1 LRSLC
6 SSGSTNERKIK
17 SDHSILPAALT
28 IPSTPNLKILILST
42 PVGALGSGLG
52 GGVELTISN
61 LARELQSRG
70 HTIDIIAPAGSEL
83 GELSIIQVP
92 GELQLTAQTQAQAAE
107 IVMPGDPVLA
117 NMWAKAREIQ
127 HDYDI
132 IFNTAFDWLPFYLT
146 PFFDIPIAHFVSMG
160 SQIAAI
166 DLEIER
172 VAIDFPGTIGVCT
185 YTQAQTFSFADLC
198 CVVGGSGVDPAVYEY
213 CDTPTDALAW
223 LGRISPEKALE
234 DAVAAAMRTGIT
246 LKIMG
251 KIQDPDYWAQIQQDY
266 PTAPI
271 EYLGFLPTHE
281 LQQALRTCKGMLMT
295 PRWVE
300 AFGNVAIEA
309 LACGVPVIA
318 YRRGGPAE
326 IIADGKTGFL
336 VEPDSIEGLVAAIDR
351 LDEIDR
357 ADCRYAAETV
367 FSQSA
372 WGNGIESWFYRLVS

>member
-1 LRSLC
+1 
-6 SSGSTNERKIK
+6 
-17 SDHSILPAALT
+17 
-28 IPSTPNLKILILST
+28 
-42 PVGALGSGLG
+42 LG
-52 GGVELTISN
+52 GGVELTIAN

-70 HTIDIIAPAGSEL
+70 HRIDIVAPVGSKL
-83 GELSIIQVP
+83 GDLSIIQVS
-92 GELQLTAQTQAQAAE
+92 GELQLTAQTQEQAAS
-107 IVMPGDPVLA
+107 IVMPSDPVLA
-117 NMWAKAREIQ
+117 NMWAKARAIQ
-127 HDYDI
+127 SDYDI

-146 PFFDIPIAHFVSMG
+146 PFFDRPIAHFVSMG

-166 DLEIER
+166 DRAIER
-172 VAIDFPGTIGVCT
+172 VAVDFPGTIGVCT
-185 YTQAQTFSFADLC
+185 RTQAETFGFAELC

-213 CDTPTDALAW
+213 CDAPENSLAW

-234 DAVAAAMRTGIT
+234 DAVSAAQRTGIK

-251 KIQDPDYWAQIQQDY
+251 KIQDAAYWEQIQRDY

-271 EYLGFLPTHE
+271 DYLGFLPTHE
-281 LQQALRTCKGMLMT
+281 LQQALRTCRGMLMT

-326 IIADGKTGFL
+326 IITDGKTGFL
-336 VEPDSIEGLVAAIDR
+336 VEPDSIDGLVRAIDR
-351 LDEIDR
+351 LAEIDR

-367 FSQSA
+367 FSQAA
-372 WGNGIESWFYRLVS
+372 WGDVVEGWFYRLVLAK

>member
-1 LRSLC
+1 MNTSSLQ
-6 SSGSTNERKIK
+6 SQ
-17 SDHSILPAALT
+17 
-28 IPSTPNLKILILST
+28 LKILILST

-52 GGVELTISN
+52 GGVELTIAN
-61 LARELQSRG
+61 LARELRSRG
-70 HTIDIIAPAGSEL
+70 HSIDIIAPVDSEL
-83 GELSIIQVP
+83 DDLSIIQVA
-92 GELQLTAQTQAQAAE
+92 GALQLTAQTQEQAAS

-127 HDYDI
+127 HNYDI

-146 PFFDIPIAHFVSMG
+146 PFFDRPIAHFVSMG

-166 DLEIER
+166 DLAIKR

-185 YTQAQTFSFADLC
+185 RTQAETFSFGDLC

-213 CDTPTDALAW
+213 CDSPEDALAW

-234 DAVAAAMRTGIT
+234 DAMAASERTGIK

-251 KIQDPDYWAQIQQDY
+251 KIQDPDYWAQIQRDY
-266 PTAPI
+266 PHAPI
-271 EYLGFLPTHE
+271 EYFGFLPTHE
-281 LQQALRTCKGMLMT
+281 LQQALRTCRGMLMT
-295 PRWVE
+295 PRWIE

-326 IIADGKTGFL
+326 IITDGKTGFL
-336 VEPDSIEGLVAAIDR
+336 VEPDSVEGLVAAIDR

-357 ADCRYAAETV
+357 ADCRHAAETV

-372 WGNGIESWFYRLVS
+372 WGNVIESWFYRLVQAAQNN

>member
-1 LRSLC
+1 LILLNIRSP
-6 SSGSTNERKIK
+6 
-17 SDHSILPAALT
+17 DPQ
-28 IPSTPNLKILILST
+28 LKILILST

-52 GGVELTISN
+52 GGVELTIAN
-61 LARELQSRG
+61 LARELRSRG
-70 HTIDIIAPAGSEL
+70 HRLDIIAPLGSEL
-83 GELSIIQVP
+83 GDLSIIQIP
-92 GELQLTAQTQAQAAE
+92 GSLQLTAQTQAQAAS

-117 NMWAKAREIQ
+117 NMWAKASAIQ

-146 PFFDIPIAHFVSMG
+146 PFFDRPIAHFVSMG

-166 DLEIER
+166 DLAIER
-172 VAIDFPGTIGVCT
+172 VAIDFPGTIGMCT
-185 YTQAQTFSFADLC
+185 RTQAETFRFADLC
-198 CVVGGSGVDPAVYEY
+198 CIVGGSGVDPAVYHY
-213 CDTPTDALAW
+213 CETPEDSLAW

-234 DAVAAAMRTGIT
+234 DAVAASERTGIR

-266 PTAPI
+266 PNAPI

-281 LQQALRTCKGMLMT
+281 LQIALRTCRGMLMT

-300 AFGNVAIEA
+300 AFGNVAIESF
-309 LACGVPVIA
+309 ACGVPVIA

-326 IIADGKTGFL
+326 IITDGKTGFL
-336 VEPDSIEGLVAAIDR
+336 VEPDSVDGLVAAIER

-367 FSQSA
+367 FSQAA
-372 WGNGIESWFYRLVS
+372 WGNLIENWFDRLVR

>member
-1 LRSLC
+1 LSLHSDIILN
-6 SSGSTNERKIK
+6 SSSSHLK
-17 SDHSILPAALT
+17 
-28 IPSTPNLKILILST
+28 LKILILST

-52 GGVELTISN
+52 GGIELTIAN

-70 HTIDIIAPAGSEL
+70 HTIDIIAPSGSQL
-83 GELSIIQVP
+83 GDLSIIQIP
-92 GELQLTAQTQAQAAE
+92 GELQITAQTQANASP
-107 IVMPGDPVLA
+107 IMLPSNPVLG

-127 HDYDI
+127 DEYQM

-146 PFFDIPIAHFVSMG
+146 PFFHIPIAHFVSMG
-160 SQIAAI
+160 AQIEAI
-166 DLEIER
+166 DLAIER

-185 YTQAQTFSFADLC
+185 RTQAETFSFADLC
-198 CVVGGSGVDPAVYEY
+198 LPIGGSGVDPALYEY
-213 CDTPTDALAW
+213 CDSPDNELAW

-234 DAVAAAMRTGIT
+234 DAVAAAQRTGIK

-251 KIQDPDYWAQIQQDY
+251 KIQDPAYWEQIQRDY

-271 EYLGFLPTHE
+271 EYLGFLPTDR
-281 LQQALRTCKGMLMT
+281 LQQSLRTCRGMLMT

-318 YRRGGPAE
+318 YRRGGTAE
-326 IIADGKTGFL
+326 IVEDGKTGFL
-336 VEPDSIEGLVAAIDR
+336 VEPDSVDGLVKAIDR

-357 ADCRYAAETV
+357 ADCRHAAATI

-372 WGNGIESWFYRLVS
+372 WGDVVEKWFYQLVN

>member
-1 LRSLC
+1 LNI
-6 SSGSTNERKIK
+6 SSPQPK
-17 SDHSILPAALT
+17 
-28 IPSTPNLKILILST
+28 LKILILST

-52 GGVELTISN
+52 GGVELTIAN
-61 LARELQSRG
+61 LTRELRSRG
-70 HTIDIIAPAGSEL
+70 HIIDIIAPLGSEL
-83 GELSIIQVP
+83 EDRSIISIP
-92 GELQLTAQTQAQAAE
+92 GSLQLTAQTQELAAS
-107 IVMPGDPVLA
+107 IVMPSNPVLA
-117 NMWAKAREIQ
+117 NMWAKARSIQ

-146 PFFDIPIAHFVSMG
+146 PFFDRPIAHFVSMG

-166 DLEIER
+166 DLAIER

-185 YTQAQTFSFADLC
+185 RTQAETFSFADLC
-198 CVVGGSGVDPAVYEY
+198 CVVGGNGVDPAVYKY
-213 CDTPTDALAW
+213 CETPENALAW

-234 DAVAAAMRTGIT
+234 DAVAAAELTGIK

-266 PTAPI
+266 PKAPI
-271 EYLGFLPTHE
+271 EYLGFLPTDE
-281 LQQALRTCKGMLMT
+281 LQKALRTCKGMLMT

-300 AFGNVAIEA
+300 AFGNVAIES

-326 IIADGKTGFL
+326 IITDGKTGFL
-336 VEPDSIEGLVAAIDR
+336 VEPDSVEGLVAAIGR

-357 ADCRYAAETV
+357 ADCRHAAETV

-372 WGNGIESWFYRLVS
+372 WGNVVESWFDRLVGLVGRI

>member
-1 LRSLC
+1 LSLHSGIILHIL
-6 SSGSTNERKIK
+6 SSRPK
-17 SDHSILPAALT
+17 
-28 IPSTPNLKILILST
+28 LKILILST

-52 GGVELTISN
+52 GGIELTIAN

-70 HTIDIIAPAGSEL
+70 HSIDIIAPSGSQL
-83 GELSIIQVP
+83 GDLSIIQIP
-92 GELQLTAQTQAQAAE
+92 GELQLTAQTQINAAP
-107 IVMPGDPVLA
+107 IMMPRNPVLA
-117 NMWAKAREIQ
+117 NMWAKARELQ
-127 HDYDI
+127 AEYQI

-160 SQIAAI
+160 AQIDAI
-166 DLEIER
+166 DLAIER

-185 YTQAQTFSFADLC
+185 RTQAETFRFADLC
-198 CVVGGSGVDPAVYEY
+198 LPIGGSGVDPALYDY
-213 CDTPTDALAW
+213 CDTPDNTLAW

-234 DAVAAAMRTGIT
+234 DAVAAAQKTRIK

-251 KIQDPDYWAQIQQDY
+251 KIQDLAYWEQIQRDY
-266 PTAPI
+266 PTASI
-271 EYLGFLPTHE
+271 EYLGFLPTHQ
-281 LQQALRTCKGMLMT
+281 LQQSLRTCRGMLMT

-318 YRRGGPAE
+318 YRRGGTAE
-326 IIADGKTGFL
+326 IIEDSRTGFL
-336 VEPDSIEGLVAAIDR
+336 VEPDSIDGLVKAIGR

-357 ADCRYAAETV
+357 ANCRHAATTV

-372 WGNGIESWFYRLVS
+372 WGNVVENWFYQLLK

>member
-1 LRSLC
+1 LN
-6 SSGSTNERKIK
+6 SSS
-17 SDHSILPAALT
+17 PQ
-28 IPSTPNLKILILST
+28 PQLKILILST

-52 GGVELTISN
+52 GGVELTIAN
-61 LARELQSRG
+61 LARELGSRG
-70 HTIDIIAPAGSEL
+70 HAIDIIAPAGSEL
-83 GELSIIQVP
+83 GDLSMIQIP
-92 GELQLTAQTQAQAAE
+92 GELQLTAQTQTQAAS
-107 IVMPGDPVLA
+107 IVMPGDPVLG

-127 HDYDI
+127 ANYDI

-146 PFFDIPIAHFVSMG
+146 PFFDRPIAHFVSMG

-166 DLEIER
+166 DRAIER

-185 YTQAQTFSFADLC
+185 HTQAETFSFGDRC
-198 CVVGGSGVDPAVYEY
+198 CVVGGNGVDPAVYEY
-213 CDTPTDALAW
+213 CAAPEDTLAW

-234 DAVAAAMRTGIT
+234 DAVAASAQTGIK

-251 KIQDPDYWAQIQQDY
+251 KIQDPDYWAQIQRDY
-266 PTAPI
+266 PRAPI
-271 EYLGFLPTHE
+271 EYLGFLPTNE

-326 IIADGKTGFL
+326 IVRDGKTGFL
-336 VEPDSIEGLVAAIDR
+336 VEPDSIAGLVVAIDR

-357 ADCRYAAETV
+357 AECRHAAETS
-367 FSQSA
+367 FSQAA
-372 WGNGIESWFYRLVS
+372 WGDAIENWFYRLVR

>member
-1 LRSLC
+1 MFV
-6 SSGSTNERKIK
+6 
-17 SDHSILPAALT
+17 ALN
-28 IPSTPNLKILILST
+28 ISATPNRLKILILST

-52 GGVELTISN
+52 GGVELTIAN

-70 HTIDIIAPAGSEL
+70 HIIEIVAPAGSQL
-83 GELSIIQVP
+83 GDLAIIQIP
-92 GELQLTAQTQAQAAE
+92 GSLQLTAQTQELSAS
-107 IVMPGDPVLA
+107 IVMPSDPVLA
-117 NMWAKAREIQ
+117 NMWATARTIQ

-146 PFFDIPIAHFVSMG
+146 PFFDRPIAHFVSMG

-166 DLEIER
+166 DLAIER
-172 VAIDFPGTIGVCT
+172 VAIDYPGTIGVCT
-185 YTQAQTFSFADLC
+185 RTQAETFKFGDAC
-198 CVVGGSGVDPAVYEY
+198 CIVGGSGVDPSVYEY
-213 CDTPTDALAW
+213 CAAPEAALAW

-234 DAVAAAMRTGIT
+234 DAVAAAQRTGLN

-251 KIQDPDYWAQIQQDY
+251 KIQDVAYWEQINRDY
-266 PTAPI
+266 PDAPI
-271 EYLGFLPTHE
+271 EYLGFLPTYE
-281 LQQALRTCKGMLMT
+281 LQQALRTCRGLLMT

-309 LACGVPVIA
+309 LACGVPVVA

-351 LDEIDR
+351 LPEIDR
-357 ADCRYAAETV
+357 ADCRHAAETI

-372 WGNGIESWFYRLVS
+372 WGNVMESWFYRLVG

>member
-1 LRSLC
+1 
-6 SSGSTNERKIK
+6 
-17 SDHSILPAALT
+17 
-28 IPSTPNLKILILST
+28 
-42 PVGALGSGLG
+42 VGALGSGLG
-52 GGVELTISN
+52 GGVELTIAN
-61 LARELQSRG
+61 LARELRSRG
-70 HTIDIIAPAGSEL
+70 HKIDIIAPAGSEL
-83 GELSIIQVP
+83 GDLSIISIP
-92 GELQLTAQTQAQAAE
+92 GELQLTAQTQEQAAS
-107 IVMPGDPVLA
+107 IIMPGDPVLA
-117 NMWAKAREIQ
+117 NMWAKARAIQ
-127 HDYDI
+127 KDYDI

-146 PFFDIPIAHFVSMG
+146 PFFDRPIAHFVSMG

-166 DLEIER
+166 DLAIER

-185 YTQAQTFSFADLC
+185 RTQAQTFSFGDLC

-213 CDTPTDALAW
+213 CETPADTLAW

-234 DAVAAAMRTGIT
+234 DAVAAAQRTGMK

-251 KIQDPDYWAQIQQDY
+251 KIQDLAYWEQIQQDY
-266 PTAPI
+266 PHAPI

-326 IIADGKTGFL
+326 IVADGKTGFL
-336 VEPDSIEGLVAAIDR
+336 VAPDSVEGLVAAIDR

-357 ADCRYAAETV
+357 AECRHAAETV

-372 WGNGIESWFYRLVS
+372 WGNVMENWFYRLVVSPS

>member
-1 LRSLC
+1 VN
-6 SSGSTNERKIK
+6 T
-17 SDHSILPAALT
+17 
-28 IPSTPNLKILILST
+28 PSPQPKLKILILST

-52 GGVELTISN
+52 GGVELTIAN
-61 LARELQSRG
+61 LARELQLRG
-70 HTIDIIAPAGSEL
+70 HAIEIIAPAGSKL
-83 GELSIIQVP
+83 GNLSIIQVP
-92 GELQLTAQTQAQAAE
+92 GELQLTAQTQEQEAS
-107 IVMPGDPVLA
+107 IVMPSNPVLA
-117 NMWAKAREIQ
+117 NIWAKARSIQ

-146 PFFDIPIAHFVSMG
+146 PFFDRPIAHFVSMG

-166 DLEIER
+166 DREIER

-185 YTQAQTFSFADLC
+185 RTQAETFSFAERC
-198 CVVGGSGVDPAVYEY
+198 CIVGGSGVDPAVYEY
-213 CDTPTDALAW
+213 CETPENCLAW
-223 LGRISPEKALE
+223 LGRLSPEKALE
-234 DAVAAAMRTGIT
+234 DAVAAAQRTGIK

-251 KIQDPDYWAQIQQDY
+251 KIQDSAYWEQIQRDY

-281 LQQALRTCKGMLMT
+281 LQQALRTCRGLLMT

-326 IIADGKTGFL
+326 IITDGKTGFL
-336 VEPDSIEGLVAAIDR
+336 VEPDSIDGLVVAIDR
-351 LDEIDR
+351 LAEIDR
-357 ADCRYAAETV
+357 ADCRHAAETV

-372 WGNGIESWFYRLVS
+372 WGNVVESWFYRLVG

>member
-1 LRSLC
+1 MRS
-6 SSGSTNERKIK
+6 
-17 SDHSILPAALT
+17 PQ
-28 IPSTPNLKILILST
+28 PQLKILILST

-52 GGVELTISN
+52 GGVELTIAN

-70 HTIDIIAPAGSEL
+70 HRIEIIAPMGSQL
-83 GELSIIQVP
+83 GNLTIIQVP
-92 GELQLTAQTQAQAAE
+92 GELQLTAQTQEQAAE
-107 IVMPGDPVLA
+107 IVMPSDPVLA
-117 NMWAKAREIQ
+117 NMWAKARQIQ
-127 HDYDI
+127 HNYDI

-146 PFFDIPIAHFVSMG
+146 SFFDRPIAHFVSMG
-160 SQIAAI
+160 SQITAI
-166 DLEIER
+166 DLAIER
-172 VAIDFPGTIGVCT
+172 VAIDYPGTIGVCT
-185 YTQAQTFSFADLC
+185 RTQAETFKFADLC

-213 CDTPTDALAW
+213 CEHPAPALAW

-234 DAVAAAMRTGIT
+234 DAVAAAQRTGIK

-251 KIQDPDYWAQIQQDY
+251 KIQDPAYWEEIQHDY

-281 LQQALRTCKGMLMT
+281 LQQALRTCRGLLMT
-295 PRWVE
+295 PRWIE

-326 IIADGKTGFL
+326 IITDGKTGFL

-357 ADCRYAAETV
+357 SDCRHAAETV
-367 FSQSA
+367 FSQAA
-372 WGNGIESWFYRLVS
+372 WGNVMESWFYRLVG

>member
-1 LRSLC
+1 M
-6 SSGSTNERKIK
+6 N
-17 SDHSILPAALT
+17 
-28 IPSTPNLKILILST
+28 IPSSPRKLKVLILST

-52 GGVELTISN
+52 GGVELTIAN

-70 HTIDIIAPAGSEL
+70 HTIEIVAPACSHL
-83 GELSIIQVP
+83 GDLSILQVP
-92 GELQLTAQTQAQAAE
+92 GELQLTAQTQEQAAA
-107 IVMPGDPVLA
+107 IVMPRNPVLA
-117 NMWAKAREIQ
+117 NMWARARKIQ

-146 PFFDIPIAHFVSMG
+146 PFFDRPIAHFVSMG

-172 VAIDFPGTIGVCT
+172 VAIEYPGTIGVCT
-185 YTQAQTFSFADLC
+185 RTQAQTFRFADLC
-198 CVVGGSGVDPAVYEY
+198 CVVGGSGVDPAVYDY
-213 CDTPTDALAW
+213 CAAPERALAW

-234 DAVAAAMRTGIT
+234 DAVAASQRTGIK

-251 KIQDPDYWAQIQQDY
+251 KIQDAAYWEQIQRDY

-281 LQQALRTCKGMLMT
+281 LQRALGSCQGLLMT

-326 IIADGKTGFL
+326 IITDGKTGFL
-336 VEPDSIEGLVAAIDR
+336 VEPDSIDGLVAAIGR

-367 FSQSA
+367 FSQAA
-372 WGNGIESWFYRLVS
+372 WGDVMESWFDRLVG

>member
-1 LRSLC
+1 VDRESWL
-6 SSGSTNERKIK
+6 KIK
-17 SDHSILPAALT
+17 SINSSLASNLLNISSPQRQ
-28 IPSTPNLKILILST
+28 LKILILST

-52 GGVELTISN
+52 GGVELTIAN
-61 LARELQSRG
+61 LARELRSRG
-70 HTIDIIAPAGSEL
+70 HLIKIIAPASSEL
-83 GELSIIQVP
+83 GDLSIIPIP
-92 GELQLTAQTQAQAAE
+92 GELQLTAQTQELAAS
-107 IVMPGDPVLA
+107 IVMPGNSVLA
-117 NMWAKAREIQ
+117 NMWVKAREIQ
-127 HDYDI
+127 ADYDI

-146 PFFDIPIAHFVSMG
+146 PFFDRPIAHFVSMG

-166 DLEIER
+166 DLAINQ
-172 VAIDFPGTIGVCT
+172 VAVNFPGSIGVCT
-185 YTQAQTFSFADLC
+185 RTQAETFSFAELC
-198 CVVGGSGVDPAVYEY
+198 CVVGGSGVDPAIYEY
-213 CDTPTDALAW
+213 CATPEHALAW

-234 DAVAAAMRTGIT
+234 DAVAAADRTGIK

-251 KIQDPDYWAQIQQDY
+251 KIQDPDYWEQVQRDY
-266 PTAPI
+266 PNAPI

-326 IIADGKTGFL
+326 IITDGKTGFL
-336 VEPDSIEGLVAAIDR
+336 VEPDSVPGLIDAIGK
-351 LDEIDR
+351 LGEIDR
-357 ADCRYAAETV
+357 ADCRHAAETV

-372 WGNGIESWFYRLVS
+372 WGDVIESWFYRLVV

>member
-1 LRSLC
+1 MRSPQP
-6 SSGSTNERKIK
+6 K
-17 SDHSILPAALT
+17 
-28 IPSTPNLKILILST
+28 LKIAILST

-52 GGVELTISN
+52 GGVELTIAN
-61 LARELQSRG
+61 LARELQARG
-70 HTIDIIAPAGSEL
+70 HTIAIVAPMGSQL
-83 GELSIIQVP
+83 GDLTMIQVP
-92 GELQLTAQTQAQAAE
+92 GELQLTAQTQEQAAS
-107 IVMPGDPVLA
+107 IVMPSDPVLA
-117 NMWAKAREIQ
+117 NMWAQARQIQ

-146 PFFDIPIAHFVSMG
+146 PFFDRPIAHFVSMG

-166 DLEIER
+166 DLAIER
-172 VAIDFPGTIGVCT
+172 VAIDYPGSIGVCT
-185 YTQAQTFSFADLC
+185 HTQAETFSFADLC
-198 CVVGGSGVDPAVYEY
+198 TVVGGSGVDPAVYEY
-213 CDTPTDALAW
+213 CEHPEPALAW

-234 DAVAAAMRTGIT
+234 DAVAAAQRTGIK

-251 KIQDPDYWAQIQQDY
+251 KIQDSAYWEQIQRDY

-281 LQQALRTCKGMLMT
+281 LQRALRTCRGLLMT
-295 PRWVE
+295 PRWIE

-326 IIADGKTGFL
+326 IVTDGKTGFL

-357 ADCRYAAETV
+357 SECRRAAETV

-372 WGNGIESWFYRLVS
+372 WGDVMESWFYRLVG

>member
-1 LRSLC
+1 LSLHLGIILN
-6 SSGSTNERKIK
+6 SSSSHLK
-17 SDHSILPAALT
+17 
-28 IPSTPNLKILILST
+28 LKILILST

-52 GGVELTISN
+52 GGIELTIAN

-70 HTIDIIAPAGSEL
+70 HTIDIIAPSGSQL
-83 GELSIIQVP
+83 GDLSIIQIP
-92 GELQLTAQTQAQAAE
+92 GELQITAQTQANASP
-107 IVMPGDPVLA
+107 IMMPSNPVLG

-127 HDYDI
+127 DEYQM

-146 PFFDIPIAHFVSMG
+146 PFFHIPIAHFVSMG
-160 SQIAAI
+160 AQIEAI
-166 DLEIER
+166 DLAIER
-172 VAIDFPGTIGVCT
+172 VAINFPGTIGVCT
-185 YTQAQTFSFADLC
+185 RTQAETFSFADLC
-198 CVVGGSGVDPAVYEY
+198 LPIGGSGVDPALYEY
-213 CDTPTDALAW
+213 CDSPDNELAW

-234 DAVAAAMRTGIT
+234 DAVAAAQRTGIK

-251 KIQDPDYWAQIQQDY
+251 KIQDPAYWEQIQRDY

-271 EYLGFLPTHE
+271 EYLGFLPTDR
-281 LQQALRTCKGMLMT
+281 LQQSLRTCRGMLMT

-318 YRRGGPAE
+318 YRRGGTTE
-326 IIADGKTGFL
+326 IVEDGKTGFL
-336 VEPDSIEGLVAAIDR
+336 VEPDSVDGLVKAIDR

-357 ADCRYAAETV
+357 ADCRHAAATI

-372 WGNGIESWFYRLVS
+372 WGDVVEKWFYQLVK